1 MTKSINIFTPHYLP
15 VHCASFQPV
24 EFTQRVTKGKFE
36 SDCSFKLFLING
48 DRLNMKKSKITCSEK
63 PKKKTLTIDIEYD
76 WESGMKKFKF
86 SFTIDKN
93 SKTKIDRESFSVE
106 TIVTTTA
113 IPSTP
118 STNAASTTVEPESG
132 EDILIISH
140 WNFHMIVKHNNYQL
154 IYSCGDFFSSMS
166 VGIHKSLQF

>member
-1 MTKSINIFTPHYLP
+1 M
-15 VHCASFQPV
+15 
-24 EFTQRVTKGKFE
+24 TKGKFE

-48 DRLNMKKSKITCSEK
+48 DRLNIKKSEIKCSEN
-63 PKKKTLTIDIEYD
+63 PEKKTTIDIEHD
-76 WESGMKKFKF
+76 WDSGSGMKKFKF

-113 IPSTP
+113 TPSTTTSADTIVTTATTP
-118 STNAASTTVEPESG
+118 STLPTNAASTTVEPESG

-140 WNFHMIVKHNNYQL
+140 
-154 IYSCGDFFSSMS
+154 
-166 VGIHKSLQF
+166 

>member
-1 MTKSINIFTPHYLP
+1 MLKVNSWLYSNFNNNIFTPHYLP

-48 DRLNMKKSKITCSEK
+48 DRLNMKKSEITCSEK

-113 IPSTP
+113 TPSTTTSADTIVTTATTPSTP

-140 WNFHMIVKHNNYQL
+140 
-154 IYSCGDFFSSMS
+154 
-166 VGIHKSLQF
+166 

>member
-1 MTKSINIFTPHYLP
+1 MNLLLEMKI
-15 VHCASFQPV
+15 
-24 EFTQRVTKGKFE
+24 
-36 SDCSFKLFLING
+36 LIVMG
-48 DRLNMKKSKITCSEK
+48 HFILE
-63 PKKKTLTIDIEYD
+63 
-76 WESGMKKFKF
+76 WMKKFKF
-86 SFTIDKN
+86 SFTIDKY
-93 SKTKIDRESFSVE
+93 SKTKIDKESFSIE

-113 IPSTP
+113 TPATP

-154 IYSCGDFFSSMS
+154 IYSCGDLFSSMS

>member
-1 MTKSINIFTPHYLP
+1 
-15 VHCASFQPV
+15 
-24 EFTQRVTKGKFE
+24 
-36 SDCSFKLFLING
+36 
-48 DRLNMKKSKITCSEK
+48 MKKSEITCSEK

-140 WNFHMIVKHNNYQL
+140 WNLHMIVKHNNYQL
-154 IYSCGDFFSSMS
+154 IYSCGDLFSSMS

>member
-1 MTKSINIFTPHYLP
+1 M
-15 VHCASFQPV
+15 
-24 EFTQRVTKGKFE
+24 TKGKFE

-48 DRLNMKKSKITCSEK
+48 DRLNMKKSEITCSEK

-106 TIVTTTA
+106 TLVTTTA

-140 WNFHMIVKHNNYQL
+140 LELPHDCKTQ
-154 IYSCGDFFSSMS
+154 
-166 VGIHKSLQF
+166 